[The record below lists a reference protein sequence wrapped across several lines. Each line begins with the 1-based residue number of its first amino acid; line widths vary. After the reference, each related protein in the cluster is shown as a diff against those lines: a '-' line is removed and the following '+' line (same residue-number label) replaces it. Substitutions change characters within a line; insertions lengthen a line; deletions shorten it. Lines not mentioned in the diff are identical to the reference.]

1 MNDLDQRVIGSFDAL
16 KAPERA
22 KASALAHIE
31 AVRRASQVSEGS
43 STSQIPASRTAA
55 PERATSNRRH
65 PQRAR
70 RWAAAI
76 AACLILACVGA
87 FGYNTYTSPT
97 AFVGLDINPS
107 IEFSIN
113 RFERVVD
120 VKSLNDD
127 GRALLE
133 SCPSL
138 TGKPYEDALDTVL
151 SCEGFQA
158 YAAEDALVAVDVVS
172 EDEAQA
178 TQLLTQSQQQLASL
192 PCQTQC
198 HRTDEATRES
208 AHHAGMG
215 MGRYRAAQELIE
227 ADSSYTL
234 EECASMSM
242 HQIKD
247 ACAAAHGSSVDTAD
261 AADTT
266 DASDAED
273 APTPSLGQH
282 RRHGQGHHS

>member
-1 MNDLDQRVIGSFDAL
+1 MNDLDQRIIGSFDAL
-16 KAPERA
+16 KAPESA

-31 AVRRASQVSEGS
+31 AVRHANQTSEGS
-43 STSQIPASRTAA
+43 GTSQLPTNRTATPA
-55 PERATSNRRH
+55 RATFSRQS

-113 RFERVVD
+113 RFERVVA
-120 VKSLNDD
+120 VKPLNDD

-138 TGKPYEDALDTVL
+138 AGRPYEDALDSVL
-151 SCEGFQA
+151 SCEGFQS
-158 YAAEDALVAVDVVS
+158 YAVEDALVAVDVVS
-172 EDEAQA
+172 DDEAQA
-178 TQLLTQSQQQLASL
+178 TQLIAQSQQQLAYL

-215 MGRYRAAQELIE
+215 MGRYRAAQELME

-242 HQIKD
+242 HQIKA
-247 ACAAAHGSSVDTAD
+247 ACAAAHGSSTDTAD
-261 AADTT
+261 EADTT
-266 DASDAED
+266 DANDAEG
-273 APTPSLGQH
+273 ASTSSPGRH

>member
-16 KAPERA
+16 KAPESA

-31 AVRRASQVSEGS
+31 AVRHANQTSEGS
-43 STSQIPASRTAA
+43 GASQLPTNQTAA
-55 PERATSNRRH
+55 PERAASNRRH

-87 FGYNTYTSPT
+87 FGYNIYTSPT

-113 RFERVVD
+113 RFERVVA
-120 VKSLNDD
+120 VKPLNDD
-127 GRALLE
+127 GRTLLE
-133 SCPSL
+133 GCPSL
-138 TGKPYEDALDTVL
+138 TGMPYEDALDSVL

-158 YAAEDALVAVDVVS
+158 YTAEDALVAVDVVS
-172 EDEAQA
+172 DDEVQA
-178 TQLLTQSQQQLASL
+178 TQLMAQSRQQLASL

-215 MGRYRAAQELIE
+215 MGRYRAAQELME

-234 EECASMSM
+234 EKCASMSM
-242 HQIKD
+242 YQIKD
-247 ACAAAHGSSVDTAD
+247 ACAAAHGSSAGTAD
-261 AADTT
+261 AVDMT
-266 DASDAED
+266 SVNDAED
-273 APTPSLGQH
+273 AAASGPGRH